1 MTIST
6 TKPIP
11 SNLQLQDILKLDF
24 SDGYTYKSFGLG
36 DKNSI
41 LVGKSPFVGV
51 QISKTDKEFMIQG
64 APPTLAGGILSFLLS
79 MIGMGYFQSELKN
92 LEKEVGSFLARKFN

>member
-11 SNLQLQDILKLDF
+11 SNLQLQGILKQGF
-24 SDGYTYKSFGLG
+24 SGGYTYKIFGVG
-36 DKNSI
+36 NYNSI

-51 QISKTDKEFMIQG
+51 QISTIDNEFVIQG
-64 APPTLAGGILSFLLS
+64 TPPTLAGGILSFLLS
-79 MIGMGYFQSELKN
+79 MIGMGYFPSELRT
-92 LEKEVGSFLARKFN
+92 LEKEVGSFLSGKFN